1 MIAACQFVYEEKFI
15 AKYNI
20 HPLKVVGS
28 EGIFGFFTLLIV
40 QVRRAE
46 HSPLC
51 FVVNHSK
58 FSFEMCRSSCIS
70 WETSDFNLVITLM
83 GDLKIHLVSDNVCN
97 LHWINICHFLDAFT
111 QMNNSPELYGFL
123 SLIIVSIAFF
133 NFSGVSIT
141 KYMGATTRKVLD
153 TLRTLVIWICSMM
166 LHFYDERWD
175 MPSFK
180 HQFWLQLAGFF
191 FVVTGIF
198 LYSDLLIM
206 PYIRERRKQKEE
218 NKISNSS

>member
-1 MIAACQFVYEEKFI
+1 M
-15 AKYNI
+15 
-20 HPLKVVGS
+20 
-28 EGIFGFFTLLIV
+28 
-40 QVRRAE
+40 
-46 HSPLC
+46 
-51 FVVNHSK
+51 
-58 FSFEMCRSSCIS
+58 
-70 WETSDFNLVITLM
+70 VITLM

-97 LHWINICHFLDAFT
+97 LHWINICDFLDAFT

-153 TLRTLVIWICSMM
+153 TLRTLVIWICSML